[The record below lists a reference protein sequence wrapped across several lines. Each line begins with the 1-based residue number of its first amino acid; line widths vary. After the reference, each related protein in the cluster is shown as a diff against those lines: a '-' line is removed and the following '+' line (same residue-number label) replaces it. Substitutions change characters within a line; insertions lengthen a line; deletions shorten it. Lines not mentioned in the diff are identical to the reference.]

1 MKKFT
6 LLFILFVWC
15 FVSFH
20 IIYLMQLL
28 CPAIETIPQAI
39 LLAFFG
45 VFILLLLSVILYQ
58 IYLIFKNL

>member
-1 MKKFT
+1 MKKLT
-6 LLFILFVWC
+6 LLFISFVWC

-20 IIYLMQLL
+20 IINLMQLL

-45 VFILLLLSVILYQ
+45 VFILLLLSVVLYQ